1 MRAMLVD
8 DEPLTL
14 ESLENYIQWRELGI
28 DDLETA
34 SNGLE
39 GLELA
44 RVFKPQIII
53 SDVRMPRMNGI
64 ELATKVRE
72 FDPEV
77 KIIFLS
83 GYSDKEYLKSAIHLK
98 AVRYVE
104 KPVKLNELTD
114 AIQESISQYVSEQ
127 SVRNLTRFYT
137 EQKWLTRLI
146 KEEKTVDELQVE
158 EGPLPRFR
166 FLSGPVLPLAI
177 RLTAKLDRVETRQV
191 ESTNRVIQWL
201 SDRYGE
207 HSVTGYGEAYTLLLL
222 IEHTGLQADVLTEQA
237 EHLLEELY
245 ETFGTDFEFTIALGP
260 VTDKGIE
267 IGLSC
272 RQAIE
277 ISKQQFYKGYG
288 KVLTGTNEGVAL
300 EHSPFHEISIVR
312 DFRTVLRTEQEKE
325 ALNILNGATIE
336 LRRVMDNDTKRV
348 TNLYFLLLIALHEF
362 AVDKGLS
369 ATDTNQEERFL
380 WQEIGTLSTLDA
392 LYEYVAGNVEAV
404 FSQLKEKSAV
414 GTRVSAIMDYIQTH
428 YMDKSLTTQ
437 QIADNTYLTQ
447 TYLCALFK
455 KETGKTVNEY
465 VTELRITKAKE
476 LLQNRRLKLY
486 EVALAIGI
494 TDSNYFSSLF
504 KKSTGL
510 TPSQYRERM

>member
-14 ESLENYIQWRELGI
+14 ESLEQYINWNDLGI
-28 DDLETA
+28 KSIETA
-34 SNGLE
+34 SNGVE

-44 RVFKPQIII
+44 RAYKPQIII
-53 SDVRMPRMNGI
+53 SDVRMPKMNGI

-114 AIQESISQYVSEQ
+114 AIQESISQYQSEQ
-127 SVRNLTRFYT
+127 LLRNLTRSYT

-146 KEEKTVDELQVE
+146 KEGITAKELQNE
-158 EGPLPRFR
+158 EGPVPRLL
-166 FLSGPVLPLAI
+166 FLERSVLPFAI
-177 RLTAKLDRVETRQV
+177 RLTPRMDSLEAREA
-191 ESTNRVIQWL
+191 ESTDRIVLWL
-201 SDRYGE
+201 SSRFGE
-207 HSVTGYGEAYTLLLL
+207 HAVTGYGEAYTLLLL
-222 IEHTGLQADVLTEQA
+222 IEAISPLHDVQVELAEQMLRA
-237 EHLLEELY
+237 LY
-245 ETFGTDFEFTIALGP
+245 DAFGEDFELTIGVGP
-260 VTDKGIE
+260 VTHKGIG
-267 IGLSC
+267 IG
-272 RQAIE
+272 QACKRAID
-277 ISKQQFYKGYG
+277 ISKLQFYKGSG
-288 KVLTGTNEGVAL
+288 KVLTGAFEGETREQATFQEDSLVREFRTALRNEQEHEILEILSRVTNE
-300 EHSPFHEISIVR
+300 IR
-312 DFRTVLRTEQEKE
+312 KC
-325 ALNILNGATIE
+325 
-336 LRRVMDNDTKRV
+336 MDEDTRKV
-348 TNLYFLLLIALHEF
+348 TNLYFLLLLTLNEF
-362 AVDKGLS
+362 AAGKGLS
-369 ATDTNQEERFL
+369 VAEPTQEERFL
-380 WQEIGTLSTLDA
+380 WQEIGKLPTLEA
-392 LYEYVAGNVEAV
+392 LHDYVAGNVEAV
-404 FSQLKEKSAV
+404 FSQIKEKSAV
-414 GTRVSAIMDYIQTH
+414 GARVSAIFEYIQAH
-428 YMDKSLTTQ
+428 YADKGLTTR
-437 QIADNTYLTQ
+437 QIADHTYLTH

-465 VTELRITKAKE
+465 VTEIRMAKAKE

-504 KKSTGL
+504 KKSTGM